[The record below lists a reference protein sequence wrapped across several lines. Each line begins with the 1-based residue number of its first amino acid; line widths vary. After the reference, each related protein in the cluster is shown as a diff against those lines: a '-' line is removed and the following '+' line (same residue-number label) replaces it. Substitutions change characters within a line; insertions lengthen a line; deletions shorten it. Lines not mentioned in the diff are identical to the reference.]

1 MPWMRLRVVCGL
13 RVTMAS
19 FSPTS
24 AFNSVDLPALGRPM
38 METNPERNA
47 MSGGPDLPGP
57 EANAHAVHAALG
69 GFEHL
74 EAQSVLVEDFT
85 RPGNVSREFAHQPGD
100 GGRLFFIRPH
110 PEQFLQQIDVGVA
123 VEDVGRLVLLYDLCL
138 FVLIADLADD
148 LFDQIFDRDQA
159 TDTAVLINHD
169 GHANIVALH
178 LAQQFAPQLGF
189 GNEVHIGFHQVANG
203 LAVRLDIGN
212 LQQVLGID
220 DAFDVIDIALV
231 HRYAR
236 VGMFLHQIRQFVD
249 RRADWNS
256 DDLRPRRHNL
266 PHRFVAELNHRLDE
280 VAVALPQNAFFLAG
294 FDQRVNR
301 FRWMLWLLLRVFLGE
316 RRNGK

>member
-1 MPWMRLRVVCGL
+1 
-13 RVTMAS
+13 
-19 FSPTS
+19 
-24 AFNSVDLPALGRPM
+24 
-38 METNPERNA
+38 
-47 MSGGPDLPGP
+47 
-57 EANAHAVHAALG
+57 
-69 GFEHL
+69 
-74 EAQSVLVEDFT
+74 
-85 RPGNVSREFAHQPGD
+85 FAHQPGD

-138 FVLIADLADD
+138 FVLIAALADD

-236 VGMFLHQIRQFVD
+236 VGMFLHQIRKFVD

-316 RRNGK
+316 RRNGKSETKNERGWQSKINQHSQYRHPMPQPFASGAHEENVRQQAIEDHNDKDQADRRLYQIEHHPALFHEQHIADEHSDAGHADLR